1 MFERKVKEQWRDGT
15 FLTTAKNTLEADIFE
30 SKLQGE
36 GIPVIR
42 RYSGAGN
49 AMEIIMGNTLNYP
62 IDLYV
67 PEEALEDA
75 LNIIVPVPILSEDLE
90 EYADIDIENE
100 NGEE

>member
-15 FLTTAKNTLEADIFE
+15 FLTTARNTLEADIFE

-67 PEEALEDA
+67 PEEALEEA
-75 LNIIVPVPILSEDLE
+75 LNIIVPVPILSDDPEGYD
-90 EYADIDIENE
+90 ANDIDDED
-100 NGEE
+100 EE